1 MTKRDATKLD
11 VFLHKSLRR
20 LIKIYWRMKISNE
33 EIRNRANISTIS
45 EQIFRRRWTFI
56 GNVLRMDPRRRSG
69 RPKETWRRTAEKERT
84 ALGFVSWS
92 EATVAARDWPYT
104 HLGLWSK
111 SIDSSQFLWL

>member
-20 LIKIYWRMKISNE
+20 LMLIYWPMKISNE

-56 GNVLRMDPRRRSG
+56 DHVLRMDPRRRSG
-69 RPKETWRRTAEKERT
+69 RPKENGGERQKKKEQHW
-84 ALGFVSWS
+84 ALSRG
-92 EATVAARDWPYT
+92 A
-104 HLGLWSK
+104 G
-111 SIDSSQFLWL
+111 QQWLLVTGPIPT